1 VYTTQD
7 FRTLYVLLLSGTLTA
22 DAVGS
27 VCASDSDI
35 TLQSSDGV
43 LYKLH
48 RKNLE
53 VHSDVFASAEA
64 VSEQLS
70 SDDEVVLLTETSA
83 VLDLLLQYMYRQ
95 PQPDLKDVDFGVL
108 AGVAEAAEK
117 YQVFAAISW
126 CKFWME

>member
-7 FRTLYVLLLSGTLTA
+7 FRTLYVLLSSGTLTA
-22 DAVGS
+22 DVVGS

-35 TLQSSDGV
+35 RLQSSDGV
-43 LYKLH
+43 LYDVH

-53 VHSDVFASAEA
+53 VHSEGFAGAEA
-64 VSEQLS
+64 ISEHHS
-70 SDDEVVLLTETSA
+70 SDNEVVLLTETSA

-95 PQPDLKDVDFGVL
+95 PQPDLKDVDFDIL

-126 CKFWME
+126 CKLWME